1 MSYGQTGKLVC
12 QLQWLRWLPGA
23 GDRGGPP
30 AGWLIFFPVQFN
42 IDDTKIRVEVSLAH
56 GALLYKIVR
65 RLIRE
70 ADRAN
75 DDNDQAFKNRNA
87 SR

>member
-1 MSYGQTGKLVC
+1 
-12 QLQWLRWLPGA
+12 
-23 GDRGGPP
+23 
-30 AGWLIFFPVQFN
+30 LIFFPVQFN
-42 IDDTKIRVEVSLAH
+42 TTCQRLDTNIRGEVSLTH

-70 ADRAN
+70 AVGAD

-87 SR
+87 SRKWTRLLSHR